1 MDGLNGWSNGGEQT
15 RLICRKK
22 DRGHMSESRREG
34 MYLPRLY
41 NVIKAILPFGE
52 DFIFYTITISLHIG
66 HDIDMSQLS
75 LYNYHMLPILFIISF
90 FFFKEIS
97 GLISIIIIIEIVDFS
112 KIVHKSSILIKI
124 FD

>member
-1 MDGLNGWSNGGEQT
+1 
-15 RLICRKK
+15 
-22 DRGHMSESRREG
+22 MSESRREG